1 MQPPKSRQSAVLP
14 PHLARQREGSY
25 PGEGP
30 DFEGAELILPGEA
43 ISAAGEDLEERVQST
58 QNRLAQLRAEAE
70 NLEREKQQFE
80 ELSRQQKEFMQGRA
94 DMGEKFTRALSHLDR
109 EIYEAQ
115 KRVEQLMV
123 IKDTFNHHLDV
134 IDSLNP
140 EQWNPHDLR
149 QDLSRAL
156 GMIEDARDEYISSS
170 ARIQHLTA
178 VGMSASSAGAA
189 PVSISV
195 PMHAAAPVS
204 AMESRYDSRSAAVA
218 QPMAAFNVDTF
229 RHWLFCGL
237 AFTTPV
243 IAVALIGLVI
253 WLLAR

>member
-1 MQPPKSRQSAVLP
+1 MQSPKSRQSAVLP
-14 PHLARQREGSY
+14 PHLARQREGVSY
-25 PGEGP
+25 PMEGS
-30 DFEGAELILPGEA
+30 DFEGGELILPGDA
-43 ISAAGEDLEERVQST
+43 VSAAGEDLEERVQST

-170 ARIQHLTA
+170 ARIQQLTS
-178 VGMSASSAGAA
+178 VGLPAAAASAA
-189 PVSISV
+189 PASVSA
-195 PMHAAAPVS
+195 PMHAAP
-204 AMESRYDSRSAAVA
+204 MESRYESRASAAA
-218 QPMAAFNVDTF
+218 PMAAFGPDTF
-229 RHWLFCGL
+229 KHWLFCGL

-243 IAVALIGLVI
+243 IAVAFVGFVI
-253 WLLAR
+253 WLLVR